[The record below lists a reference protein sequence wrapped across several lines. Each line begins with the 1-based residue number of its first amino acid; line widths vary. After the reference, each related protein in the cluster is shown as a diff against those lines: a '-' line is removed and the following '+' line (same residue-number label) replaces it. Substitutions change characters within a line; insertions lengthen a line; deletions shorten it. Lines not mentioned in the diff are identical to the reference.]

1 MEILFIVVVC
11 ILIMAALK
19 KDDDVEVIE
28 YDNFDESEEFYYK
41 ELTKKESENNE
52 G

>member
-11 ILIMAALK
+11 ILIMIALK

-28 YDNFDESEEFYYK
+28 YDDFDESEIYFK
-41 ELTKKESENNE
+41 ELNKKESENNE